1 MKVLKRFRFRLEA
14 LLNFRKMQKEQ
25 AQAQYAAAS
34 NRLRMEQQ
42 TLLELQQRLSAG
54 FTFLRE
60 NLQIRICIDT
70 LCNGYIDRL
79 QQNIE
84 LQQGKI
90 RQAEN
95 HRQECLQALQDA
107 ENKLTIV
114 EKLRDKRLEQYRN
127 ELLHE
132 EQKLIDEIGMQMYIR
147 GNG

>member
-1 MKVLKRFRFRLEA
+1 MLKRFRFRLEA

-34 NRLRMEQQ
+34 NRLQMEQQ
-42 TLLELQQRLSAG
+42 VLVELRQRLSAG

-79 QQNIE
+79 KENIE
-84 LQQGKI
+84 LQQEKI

-95 HRQECLQALQDA
+95 RRLECLKALQDA
-107 ENKLTIV
+107 ESNLTII
-114 EKLRDKRLEQYRN
+114 EKLRDKRVEQYRN
-127 ELLHE
+127 EVLRD
-132 EQKLIDEIGMQMYIR
+132 EQKLIDEIGMQMYVR